1 MNKRIVKKLSNRGG
15 YKHYKTF
22 YFILNS
28 PFSSMKEYVSIKKVW
43 KQQME
48 ELRKLL
54 SKSA

>member
-1 MNKRIVKKLSNRGG
+1 MNKRIAKKLSNRGG

-28 PFSSMKEYVSIKKVW
+28 PFSNMKEYISIKKVW

-54 SKSA
+54 IGE